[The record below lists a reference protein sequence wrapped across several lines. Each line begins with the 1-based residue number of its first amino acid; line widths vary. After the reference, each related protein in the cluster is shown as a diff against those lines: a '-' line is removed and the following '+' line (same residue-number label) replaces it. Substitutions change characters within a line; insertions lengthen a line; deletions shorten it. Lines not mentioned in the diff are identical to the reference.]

1 MKWYMCWDEINR
13 NISQKITEKICRETN
28 NIVCYGIN
36 LLINGIEKFTI
47 LMISFYILGYMKLFM
62 ISVIIMFSLR
72 IWIGGTHRKSL
83 MGCLIQS
90 EVMFITIICVNNII
104 HISAIEQTI
113 IMLIIITVD
122 IACCPVIDGRRGK
135 YSHRKIMKF
144 KIYSVMDIV
153 LLNIT
158 AFMCARYEELLV
170 ACELVQLIEIVTSKL
185 LQRKGEKYENEAH

>member
-1 MKWYMCWDEINR
+1 MCFLGVAYPP
-13 NISQKITEKICRETN
+13 NIFLWLNVHECEHSSHLTIKICLALN
-28 NIVCYGIN
+28 SY
-36 LLINGIEKFTI
+36 
-47 LMISFYILGYMKLFM
+47 KLFM

-144 KIYSVMDIV
+144 KIYSVMAII

-185 LQRKGEKYENEAH
+185 LLGNCETRDARSQS